1 MSKPAWFSVVEW
13 TFFRRSPSPGG
24 AVFGTGNGDIGTLPN
39 MNFNSRKHTY
49 ICSQTISNMRN
60 QLPES
65 CRHAFDTR
73 HNATNQPPPFIQD
86 SSTKNTSA
94 LLTVPLERFERVPRI
109 YILETHPV
117 RLFFDAARRDEDGI
131 EVLERSAE
139 AVAVGR
145 E

>member
-24 AVFGTGNGDIGTLPN
+24 AVFGTENEDIGTLSN
-39 MNFNSRKHTY
+39 MNLNSRKHTH
-49 ICSQTISNMRN
+49 ICSKIISNILN
-60 QLPES
+60 QIPES

-73 HNATNQPPPFIQD
+73 HNATNQPSPFIQD
-86 SSTKNTSA
+86 SSTKNISVRFTGS
-94 LLTVPLERFERVPRI
+94 LERFERVSRI

-117 RLFFDAARRDEDGI
+117 RLFFDAARGDEDGI